1 MPGGVG
7 ISRRASNRDQGDKD
21 VDGFLIGDDRTAATD
36 RGRANRVA
44 TASLAAPCPCPC
56 PDICSNI
63 CRASREPS
71 VQTAFGGRASRPLAD
86 RQGHAFA

>member
-36 RGRANRVA
+36 RGRADHVA
-44 TASLAAPCPCPC
+44 TAGLAAPCPC

-63 CRASREPS
+63 CRAGLEPG
-71 VQTAFGGRASRPLAD
+71 V
-86 RQGHAFA
+86 